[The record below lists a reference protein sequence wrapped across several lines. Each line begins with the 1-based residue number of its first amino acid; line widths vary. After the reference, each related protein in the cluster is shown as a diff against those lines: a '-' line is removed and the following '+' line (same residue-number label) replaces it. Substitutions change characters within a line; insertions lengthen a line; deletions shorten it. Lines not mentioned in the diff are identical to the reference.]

1 MTKYDVVIIGAGPIG
16 SYTAYLLADKGFA
29 VCLLDEKTEIGKD
42 VICAGVIGKE
52 AFKRFDLP
60 GKSIRSRIDSAT
72 FISPSMTKLEYN
84 PKEVFAYIVD
94 REIFDR
100 GILKSAQRV
109 GVDLHLKQ
117 RVTSIGKKSS
127 GFYTLFTKKRKYRA
141 RVVVLATGIN
151 YILNRKAGLG
161 KPPQFLYGSQI
172 ELPISFSKS
181 NVEIHI
187 GASFAPGS
195 FGWVIPAGA
204 NISRIGILLN
214 RKTKPWLKKML
225 EHRLNISVAK
235 LRDEELKT
243 KPIAFGPI
251 KPSVKDNILAVGES
265 AGQIKTTTGGGI
277 FFGLLCSEIAVEK
290 ITNTLRNGASLSD
303 YETTWRSILASDLD
317 IGIALRK
324 TAAKLSDEDIE
335 KLFRFVKKNRFWV
348 NSLMPRINF
357 DYHSNLVFFCI
368 KSFGALLKLEE

>member
-1 MTKYDVVIIGAGPIG
+1 MTKYDIVVVGAGPIG
-16 SYTAYLLADKGFA
+16 SYTAYLLADKGFD

-52 AFKRFDLP
+52 AFKHFDLP
-60 GKSIRSRIDSAT
+60 TKSILSRIDSAT
-72 FISPSMTKLEYN
+72 FFSPTKKKLEYI
-84 PKEVFAYIVD
+84 PEEVFAYIVD
-94 REIFDR
+94 REKFDR

-117 RVTSIGKKSS
+117 RVTTIEKKSS
-127 GFYTLFTKKRKYRA
+127 MYYTVVTSKRKYKTRII
-141 RVVVLATGIN
+141 VLATGIN
-151 YILNRKAGLG
+151 YVLNKKVGLG

-187 GASFAPGS
+187 GTGFAPGS

-204 NISRIGILLN
+204 NTSRIGILLN

-243 KPIAFGPI
+243 KPIAFGPV
-251 KPSVKDNILAVGES
+251 KRSVKDNILAVGEA
-265 AGQIKTTTGGGI
+265 AGQMKTTTGGGI
-277 FFGLLCSEIAVEK
+277 FFGLICSEIAAEK
-290 ITNTLRNGASLSD
+290 ITDTLRDGASLSD
-303 YETTWRSILASDLD
+303 YETTWRSILASEID
-317 IGIALRK
+317 IGILMRQIATKLRD
-324 TAAKLSDEDIE
+324 ADLEN
-335 KLFRFVKKNRFWV
+335 LFRFVKKNRFWV

-357 DYHSNLVFFCI
+357 DYHSNVIYFCI
-368 KSFGALLKLEE
+368 KSFGALLKLKE

>member
-1 MTKYDVVIIGAGPIG
+1 MTKYDIVIVGAGPIG
-16 SYTAYLLADKGFA
+16 SYTAYLLADKGFD

-60 GKSIRSRIDSAT
+60 TKSILSRIDSAT
-72 FISPSMTKLEYN
+72 FISPTKTKLEYK
-84 PKEVFAYIVD
+84 PEEVFAYIVD
-94 REIFDR
+94 REKFDR

-117 RVTSIGKKSS
+117 RVTTIEKKSS
-127 GFYTLFTKKRKYRA
+127 RYYTVVTSKRKYKTRII
-141 RVVVLATGIN
+141 VLATGIN
-151 YILNRKAGLG
+151 YALNKKAGLG
-161 KPPQFLYGSQI
+161 KPSHFLYGSQI

-187 GASFAPGS
+187 GTSFAPGS

-204 NISRIGILLN
+204 NTSRIGILLN

-243 KPIAFGPI
+243 KPIAFGPV
-251 KPSVKDNILAVGES
+251 KRSVKNNILAVGEA
-265 AGQIKTTTGGGI
+265 AGQMKTTTGGGI
-277 FFGLLCSEIAVEK
+277 FFGLICSEIAVEK
-290 ITNTLRNGASLSD
+290 ITDTLRNGTSLSD
-303 YETTWRSILASDLD
+303 YETTWRSVLASEID
-317 IGIALRK
+317 IGIVMRK
-324 TAAKLSDEDIE
+324 IATKLSDEDLE
-335 KLFRFVKKNRFWV
+335 NLFRFVKKNRFWV
-348 NSLMPRINF
+348 NFLMPRINF
-357 DYHSNLVFFCI
+357 DYHSNVIYFCI
-368 KSFGALLKLEE
+368 KSFGALLKLE

>member
-1 MTKYDVVIIGAGPIG
+1 MTKYDIVIVGAGPIG
-16 SYTAYLLADKGFA
+16 SYTAYLLADKGFD

-60 GKSIRSRIDSAT
+60 TKSILSRINSAT
-72 FISPSMTKLEYN
+72 FISPTKTKLEYK
-84 PKEVFAYIVD
+84 PEEVFAYIVD
-94 REIFDR
+94 REKFDR

-117 RVTSIGKKSS
+117 RVTTIEKKSS
-127 GFYTLFTKKRKYRA
+127 RYYTVVTSKRKYKTRII
-141 RVVVLATGIN
+141 VLATGIN
-151 YILNRKAGLG
+151 YALNKKAGLG
-161 KPPQFLYGSQI
+161 KPSHFLYGSQI

-187 GASFAPGS
+187 GTSFAPGS

-204 NISRIGILLN
+204 NTSRIGILLN

-243 KPIAFGPI
+243 KPIAFGPV
-251 KPSVKDNILAVGES
+251 KRSVKNNILAVGEA
-265 AGQIKTTTGGGI
+265 AGQMKTTTGGGI
-277 FFGLLCSEIAVEK
+277 FFGLICSEIAVEK
-290 ITNTLRNGASLSD
+290 ITDTLRNGTSLSD
-303 YETTWRSILASDLD
+303 YETTWRSVLASEID
-317 IGIALRK
+317 IGMVMRKIA
-324 TAAKLSDEDIE
+324 TKLSDEDLE
-335 KLFRFVKKNRFWV
+335 NLFRFVKKNRFWV
-348 NSLMPRINF
+348 NFLMPRINF
-357 DYHSNLVFFCI
+357 DYHSNVIYFCI
-368 KSFGALLKLEE
+368 KSFGALLKLE